1 MKGFASM
8 MNEKLLFF
16 INWVYCLSCRVWLYM
31 HTYAFEGDAQRFS
44 EISLSW
50 KGENAGKCLNG
61 PQTVEPCFSIT
72 YSKSASLSSLT

>member
-1 MKGFASM
+1 
-8 MNEKLLFF
+8 
-16 INWVYCLSCRVWLYM
+16 M